1 MAIWQNW
8 WFGHFEGWKK
18 VEIGL
23 FSWPPM
29 LLATELE
36 PQGWPQGVPSMPRNL
51 EKIQKYHQSAKLL
64 SQSAP
69 TILVLKTWVDL
80 WPCKKK
86 DPKYGL
92 QKAGCKKKQGHCYSK
107 REKAALRLLFLN
119 KNDPAVCNAV
129 RATSILI
136 FAYKRFQFICFVYIS
151 FNYYFI
157 FSCAYPCP
165 IWESRRDNCFQKT

>member
-80 WPCKKK
+80 WPYKNQVKNM
-86 DPKYGL
+86 
-92 QKAGCKKKQGHCYSK
+92 GCKKQGAK
-107 REKAALRLLFLN
+107 NRVIDIQKENRAAASSLFWITMTLFLHPAFCTPCFGPCFL
-119 KNDPAVCNAV
+119 KVPDPKIDSA
-129 RATSILI
+129 
-136 FAYKRFQFICFVYIS
+136 
-151 FNYYFI
+151 
-157 FSCAYPCP
+157 
-165 IWESRRDNCFQKT
+165 NCFFLF